1 MTEHDPKNTTYCT
14 ELLQREWLM
23 AEKAVEELK
32 DTSKEILEQ
41 LGDMEIF
48 RRENQVLI
56 LFLFL
61 NKNQ

>member
-1 MTEHDPKNTTYCT
+1 
-14 ELLQREWLM
+14 M

-56 LFLFL
+56 LFLFHS
-61 NKNQ
+61 